1 MKFYE
6 EGAAMA
12 KANFKNVMVVFG
24 TRPEA
29 IKMAPVIREFERHR
43 SINVINVSV
52 SQHLEMLKQ
61 VLQAFDINLDYNL
74 NIMNKNQTLFSI
86 SRKALKG
93 FEKILTKINPDLIVV
108 QGDTTSAFIGAL
120 SAYYKKIPVAHIEA
134 GLRTY
139 NKYSPFPEEANRRLI
154 SVIAD
159 YNFAPTLQAKNNL
172 LLENIDRNSIYITGN
187 TGIDALLFMA
197 RKQTKSHYAGD
208 SIIFKQLKSVDY
220 NKKIIMITAHR
231 RESFGNPLI
240 NICNAILD
248 LSRLNSNVEF
258 IYPVHLNPNVNK
270 IVFRILGEH
279 KRIHL
284 LPPLSYDVFVQLMK
298 KSYIILTDSG
308 GIQEEAPSLK
318 KPVLV
323 MREVTERPEAIKAGV
338 AKLVGTNKTKIVA
351 ETQKLLNN
359 KRYYDLMATGANP
372 YGDGY
377 AARRIV
383 KCLLG
388 KRFYE
393 FEPEVKSGGNYDLTP
408 FSGLIVKK
416 KISVFHTQ
424 TGLSNQE
431 LNAPV

>member
-1 MKFYE
+1 MIKTKY
-6 EGAAMA
+6 
-12 KANFKNVMVVFG
+12 NIIIVFG

-29 IKMAPVIREFERHR
+29 IKMAPVIREFKKYRGV
-43 SINVINVSV
+43 NLVNVSV
-52 SQHLEMLKQ
+52 SQHIEMLKQ

-74 NIMNKNQTLFSI
+74 NIMSNNQTLFSI

-139 NKYSPFPEEANRRLI
+139 DKYSPFPEEANRRLI

-159 YNFAPTLQAKNNL
+159 YNFAPTLQAKKNL
-172 LLENIDRNSIYITGN
+172 LLENIDKNSIYITGN

-197 RKQTKSHYAGD
+197 RKKTSSSSSDNPKFA
-208 SIIFKQLKSVDY
+208 KQLASVDFDR
-220 NKKIIMITAHR
+220 KIILITAHR
-231 RESFGNPLI
+231 RESFGSPLK
-240 NICNAILD
+240 NICNAIRK
-248 LSRLNSNVEF
+248 LSKLNPNVEF

-270 IVFRILGEH
+270 PVFNALSEN

-284 LPPLSYDVFVQLMK
+284 VPPLSYDVFVQLMK
-298 KSYIILTDSG
+298 RSHIILTDSG
-308 GIQEEAPSLK
+308 GIQEEAPSLNI
-318 KPVLV
+318 PVLV

-338 AKLVGTNKTKIVA
+338 ARLVGTNKAKIVE

-359 KRYYDLMATGANP
+359 KRHYELMATGANP

-377 AARRIV
+377 AAHRIV

-388 KRFYE
+388 KKFYE
-393 FEPEVKSGGNYDLTP
+393 FNSKVKSSGN
-408 FSGLIVKK
+408 
-416 KISVFHTQ
+416 
-424 TGLSNQE
+424 
-431 LNAPV
+431 